1 MVFHTMKTTL
11 NLDEGIMRR
20 LKARAAREGR
30 TLSELVETALR
41 LFLRAKKEEGDL
53 PPLPTFDGG
62 ALLVDIADRDALYR
76 AMEEE

>member
-30 TLSELVETALR
+30 TLSELVEPALR

-62 ALLVDIADRDALYR
+62 ALLVDSADRDALYR